1 MIGICP
7 KCNSKMVIFF
17 NQWECPTCSQK
28 SNQKPSNNR
37 VQISGVFFYYDTS
50 FYPPYN
56 FQVQKPPGIDYSA
69 FKRWVF
75 DNQEMNRVIWSL
87 KNEKEL
93 KLGNFRIY
101 FENNHCYFIFKER
114 YDYIFSKNEYKLIM
128 GFWSQYL

>member
-1 MIGICP
+1 
-7 KCNSKMVIFF
+7 
-17 NQWECPTCSQK
+17 
-28 SNQKPSNNR
+28 
-37 VQISGVFFYYDTS
+37 
-50 FYPPYN
+50 
-56 FQVQKPPGIDYSA
+56 
-69 FKRWVF
+69 
-75 DNQEMNRVIWSL
+75 MNRVIWSL